1 MGRWEKFVESIKN
14 ADVMGDSQDAV
25 DLVDDGDLEKA
36 LLYVNE
42 KLKAKPKSAGLLFT
56 KGTILDDME
65 RPYEALE
72 CYDKVLEIN
81 PDDENAIYNKVVI
94 QISAT
99 DKIQEGLNTLKLLP
113 KERQNETSFLR
124 IKADALVELEK
135 FKESEKICEEI
146 LKKEPD
152 DTFTLMIYTNSCYAR
167 KNYERALEL
176 TNKILEV
183 DPTDVATL
191 GNKAD
196 LFNRLG
202 RSEESLKITES
213 LISRNSMDDLAWA
226 NKGTALLLRSEYEK
240 SISSLQTAVKIDP
253 AFAEA
258 WFDLAKAYACVNN
271 EDDALDSLIVATSI
285 DSDYLNELEDS
296 YFDNIKNHPRFQK
309 LVSKQKDQVN

>member
-176 TNKILEV
+176 TNKILEII
-183 DPTDVATL
+183 PTDINTQN
-191 GNKAD
+191 NKAD
-196 LFNRLG
+196 LLNHLG
-202 RSEESLKITES
+202 RSEESLKISES
-213 LISRNSMDDLAWA
+213 IISRNSMNEEAWA
-226 NKGTALLLRSEYEK
+226 NKGVSLIKMSDYENA
-240 SISSLQTAVKIDP
+240 INSLQTAIQIDS
-253 AFAEA
+253 AFAEV
-258 WFDLAKAYACVNN
+258 WFHLARAYAYANN
-271 EDDALDSLIVATSI
+271 EDDALDSLVVSTSLE
-285 DSDYLNELEDS
+285 YGHNQLEDS
-296 YFDNIKNHPRFQK
+296 SFDNIKNHSRFQK